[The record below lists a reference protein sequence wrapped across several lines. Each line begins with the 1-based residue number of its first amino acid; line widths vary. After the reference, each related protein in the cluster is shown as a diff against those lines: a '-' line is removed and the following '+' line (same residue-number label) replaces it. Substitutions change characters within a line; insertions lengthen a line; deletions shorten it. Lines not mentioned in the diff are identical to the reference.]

1 MNLIEEQKT
10 TEYLVVHKSSIICP
24 ISTVQL
30 KVEARI
36 IDLTTVLPK
45 RTIQCQIFIIDKRQN
60 LISYSDNPPRLGLY
74 QISERIK

>member
-1 MNLIEEQKT
+1 MNLIEELKAA
-10 TEYLVVHKSSIICP
+10 EYLVVHKSSIICP

-45 RTIQCQIFIIDKRQN
+45 RTIQHQTFIIAKLQY
-60 LISYSDNPPRLGLY
+60 LISYSDNPPRLRLY

>member
-1 MNLIEEQKT
+1 MNLIGEQKT
-10 TEYLVVHKSSIICP
+10 TEYLVHNLSIICP

-45 RTIQCQIFIIDKRQN
+45 RTIQCQTFIIAKCQD
-60 LISYSDNPPRLGLY
+60 LISYNHSPPRLGLY

>member
-1 MNLIEEQKT
+1 MNLIEKLKT

-45 RTIQCQIFIIDKRQN
+45 RTIQHQTFIIAKRRY
-60 LISYSDNPPRLGLY
+60 LISYSDNPPRLRLY
-74 QISERIK
+74 QINEGIK

>member
-10 TEYLVVHKSSIICP
+10 TKYLVVHKPSIICP

-30 KVEARI
+30 KVQARN

-45 RTIQCQIFIIDKRQN
+45 RTIQCQIFIIAKRQN

-74 QISERIK
+74 QISE

>member
-10 TEYLVVHKSSIICP
+10 TKYLVVHKSSIICP

-36 IDLTTVLPK
+36 IDLTTVLQK
-45 RTIQCQIFIIDKRQN
+45 RTIQCQSFIIAKRPD
-60 LISYSDNPPRLGLY
+60 LISYSDNPPRLRLY
-74 QISERIK
+74 QISE

>member
-1 MNLIEEQKT
+1 MNLIEELKP
-10 TEYLVVHKSSIICP
+10 TEYLAVHKSSIICP

-45 RTIQCQIFIIDKRQN
+45 RTIQCQTFIIAKCQD
-60 LISYSDNPPRLGLY
+60 LISYNHSPPRLGLY

>member
-1 MNLIEEQKT
+1 MNLIGEQKT
-10 TEYLVVHKSSIICP
+10 TEYLVHNLSIICP

-30 KVEARI
+30 KVKARI
-36 IDLTTVLPK
+36 IDLTTILQK
-45 RTIQCQIFIIDKRQN
+45 RTIQCQSFIIAKRPD

>member
-1 MNLIEEQKT
+1 MILIEKLKQ

-45 RTIQCQIFIIDKRQN
+45 RTIQHQSFIIAKRHD
-60 LISYSDNPPRLGLY
+60 LISYSDNPPRVGLY
-74 QISERIK
+74 QISE